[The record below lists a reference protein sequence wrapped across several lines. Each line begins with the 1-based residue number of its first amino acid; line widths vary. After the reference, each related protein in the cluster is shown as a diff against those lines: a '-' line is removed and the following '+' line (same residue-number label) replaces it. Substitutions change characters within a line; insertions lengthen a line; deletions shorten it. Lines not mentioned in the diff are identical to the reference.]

1 MKPIFVG
8 IAGGSGS
15 GKSTFVK
22 NIKEKLACCTDI
34 PIVSMDAYY
43 NDRSNIPHD
52 QRDQLNYDHPDAY
65 DLNLFLAQL
74 KILSEGKPIDCP
86 CYDFADHSRTKQ
98 TIRIDPQKIIL
109 IEGILLLFDARVR
122 DFLNYSIY
130 IDIPKDIRFI
140 RRLNRDIKFRKR
152 SVDSVINQYLT
163 TVEPMFRAYVE
174 PTKRYADI
182 IVPGG
187 GKNMPA
193 IDLIA
198 RSLKNLFEDLQNKK

>member
-22 NIKEKLACCTDI
+22 NIKTKLTCCTDI
-34 PIVSMDAYY
+34 PILSMDSYY
-43 NDRSNIPHD
+43 NDRSHVPHD
-52 QRDQLNYDHPDAY
+52 ERDQLNYDHPDAY
-65 DLNLFLAQL
+65 DLELFLEHLEEL
-74 KILSEGKPIDCP
+74 KNNKSIDCP
-86 CYDFADHSRTKQ
+86 CYDFAHHARTKESV
-98 TIRIDPQKIIL
+98 TMKPASIIL
-109 IEGILLLFDARVR
+109 VEGILLLYDAKVR
-122 DFLNYSIY
+122 EFLDYSIY

-140 RRLNRDIKFRKR
+140 RRLDRDIKHRHR

-174 PTKRYADI
+174 PTKRYADM

-193 IDLIA
+193 VELVSRALKDLFA
-198 RSLKNLFEDLQNKK
+198 ETN